1 MSDDIFLTPQ
11 LRTGPTSRLLRRRS
25 QMQPQKLEVTAMPDS
40 MDVTTTSQRDL
51 EFHVSFKLFQIFII
65 IKLKV
70 NVSLFY
76 RLEDMIP

>member
-1 MSDDIFLTPQ
+1 
-11 LRTGPTSRLLRRRS
+11 
-25 QMQPQKLEVTAMPDS
+25 MQPQKLEVTAMPDT